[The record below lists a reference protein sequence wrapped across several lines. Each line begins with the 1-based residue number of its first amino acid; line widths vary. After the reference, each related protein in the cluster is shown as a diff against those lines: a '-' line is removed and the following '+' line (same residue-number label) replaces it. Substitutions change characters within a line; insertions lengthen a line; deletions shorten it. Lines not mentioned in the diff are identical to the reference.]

1 MIELDIPGWGKLK
14 LKHLALDYN
23 GTLSLDGLIL
33 KGTEDRL
40 VKLSNTIHI
49 HVLTADTFEKAESQL
64 EDIPCKLHIL
74 EKNNEDLQ
82 KEKYI
87 HSLGSKNVVAI
98 GNGNNDRSML
108 KAARLG
114 IAVLGCEGCANTAI
128 QAADIIVTD
137 INRGLDLLLNP
148 LRCMATLRF

>member
-1 MIELDIPGWGKLK
+1 
-14 LKHLALDYN
+14 
-23 GTLSLDGLIL
+23 
-33 KGTEDRL
+33 
-40 VKLSNTIHI
+40 
-49 HVLTADTFEKAESQL
+49 
-64 EDIPCKLHIL
+64 
-74 EKNNEDLQ
+74 
-82 KEKYI
+82 
-87 HSLGSKNVVAI
+87 LGSKNVVAI

-114 IAVLGCEGCANTAI
+114 IAVLGSEGCANTAI